1 MILLLCRI
9 HKMKLMN
16 KYSKVETELWLQ
28 RTNKWL
34 PKKKGVSRGNKQVK
48 ELKRFKFS
56 VTKSRGCNV
65 QGGKLVNTYAIFC
78 N

>member
-1 MILLLCRI
+1 MILLLRRI

-48 ELKRFKFS
+48 ELKRFQFL
-56 VTKSRGCNV
+56 VTKSMKCTRWEISQYLCNI
-65 QGGKLVNTYAIFC
+65 L
-78 N
+78 